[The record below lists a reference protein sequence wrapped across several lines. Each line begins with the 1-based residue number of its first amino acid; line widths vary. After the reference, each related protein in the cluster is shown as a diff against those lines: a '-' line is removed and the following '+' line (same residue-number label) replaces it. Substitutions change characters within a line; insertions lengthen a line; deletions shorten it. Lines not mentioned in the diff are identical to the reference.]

1 MSKIEK
7 IPFLT
12 VNVPKSTFGKI
23 YRKRLVE
30 IDFEPDSTIVLRNEF
45 VRIKT
50 DFDAEWYGDFKI
62 KKIIAIDNKWRVFL
76 GEQIDFHAISPS
88 RDERWWSKN
97 LKGEGDE

>member
-30 IDFEPDSTIVLRNEF
+30 IDFEPDNTIILRNEF

-50 DFDAEWYGDFKI
+50 DFDNEWYGDFKI
-62 KKIIAIDNKWRVFL
+62 VKIICIQNKWRVFL
-76 GEQIDFHAISPS
+76 GEQIDFFAEGT
-88 RDERWWSKN
+88 REVRWWEKN
-97 LKGEGDE
+97 YIKGEGDE